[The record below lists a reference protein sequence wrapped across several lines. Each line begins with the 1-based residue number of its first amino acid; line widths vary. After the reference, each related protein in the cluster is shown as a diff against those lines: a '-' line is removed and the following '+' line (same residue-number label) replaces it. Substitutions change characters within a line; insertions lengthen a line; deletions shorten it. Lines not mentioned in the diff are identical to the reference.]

1 MCIDASRR
9 SVALGTPRSPFIK
22 IFSRRGAADL
32 AIWGGLCYI
41 LARDVGKTS
50 MTINYLQGV
59 CLMTAQLC
67 TANFYYYG
75 FTRGFVGYYG
85 KADDSFA
92 AEMDTLSLGRA

>member
-1 MCIDASRR
+1 
-9 SVALGTPRSPFIK
+9 
-22 IFSRRGAADL
+22 
-32 AIWGGLCYI
+32 
-41 LARDVGKTS
+41 